1 MFCSQALREYLVP
14 GDCHFFFCS
23 FVVYMFV
30 SLFVA
35 KNAIIYFAN
44 FYFLSRHNNVCLKF
58 QIWPRD
64 FRVLI
69 SPNSITLVTQMTQ
82 IVKLALKIYTGN
94 SKWGKSRWAGF
105 GALHANILW
114 HGTFVTYPVY
124 LNKFRVLVTWIWQV
138 FNTTRSNKD
147 TFKYVISDMA
157 DVE

>member
-1 MFCSQALREYLVP
+1 MP

-44 FYFLSRHNNVCLKF
+44 FYLLSRHNNVWLKF

-147 TFKYVISDMA
+147 TFKHVISDMA